1 MKQMLSDCPTKI
13 AQVLFSKELI
23 SETVKDSPSF
33 EIIASNFQLRMKL
46 TKDVSGLVE
55 QCQSF
60 LNCLSSELKS
70 IQGQEAVKSLAA
82 EWKEEVKKELD
93 LLLPIEYVEM
103 ELDIGSKAPTE
114 TIASHNS
121 PKHTIS
127 TPTIPELAELL
138 CSLTKWQNFGMF
150 LPNMTDDIIETIEN
164 DYRGTDR
171 QRLALFSEWLRV
183 YPKASW
189 EDVIDALKKLRESKL
204 VIVVQKYLSISQNYT
219 TKELTLSSKDQLVT
233 DIQQLHKKFASVVI
247 NVRKTIVVLV
257 GADTAKLADIA
268 RFIEETNEIKGLT
281 KLTSVDEL
289 FNEIQYCFLNCEVI
303 EEIVNQFLS
312 GSAVENELNDY
323 ILELEHFETSAELQ
337 HVKTAIEEALLP
349 KKETTESSCEVII
362 KLNGKWRKETL
373 KNFKKLIE
381 YLFSGKRKLINH
393 IRIEKGSIC
402 VRFLVPRL
410 HSNTLVAIAKEKI
423 ELMELLGIFKIY
435 IDNQPIITQNENE
448 NFSFDTSLLQAAK
461 TGNNELT
468 KLLLEF
474 KINIDH
480 QDEGSRCTALMLASE
495 GGHKEVVHTLVS
507 AGANI
512 NIQSQNGWTALL
524 IASQMNFV
532 AIVNELLLA
541 QADINKQRDNGET
554 PLMLACRRG
563 HVEVVKLLLEFRA
576 DPFTVSENE
585 DTAMSLAIQQ
595 NCGKI
600 VDTLLDSF
608 PNSYDYETLLLSACR
623 YGHSGIILALIV
635 KLPLTLPPEKL
646 QLFILCTD
654 GNQTSVANHISSYN
668 IDVNCTLVK
677 GITPLMIASAC
688 GHTGSVEVL
697 LQLGANVNST
707 DNEGLTAL
715 VYAGLGEKSIEAF
728 GKLTLAGGE
737 VFFGST
743 GNLKALAT
751 LRKHR
756 IFEQFEIKKKVLET
770 IKDFQNLSQKFE
782 GLTCNIKL
790 VLESAL
796 SAGAVSVVEIIEHL
810 QIYYDTNDFKCTES
824 AEELFLNLQSYYY
837 ILNVDILEQIAMFV
851 GNELLQEELKNYSTN
866 LKAFEDKTPV
876 EYLKLAMKSGLLP
889 SQLDVTTD
897 MAQVVIKFNN
907 EWKDKK
913 MSSMRK
919 FLMCSFS
926 RSSSFLSLNKMED
939 EGLACACVFLI
950 PKSLVDRMMTMAI
963 EQHEYQ
969 YFAGCYEVLIDG
981 KQTLLKNQNDN
992 FTFDLQTLPKSILK
1006 RGKSS
1011 FIDFILEMQFGNPI
1025 GDFNPMV
1032 SLTKAVKEG
1041 DDNSIDLLLYHQ
1053 NADVNCLNEEGKSL
1067 LILACFLGHQSTVH
1081 TLVSSGANVNLQ
1093 DNYGWTA
1100 LMAAC
1105 KENHLTIIR
1114 ELVENGADLNIVDNN
1129 GHPAIYTVVASAGSF
1144 EDYLETLQLLITQP
1158 CVDKNTMNN
1167 DGVTTLMKAS
1177 QFGLTEAVKLLLEHG
1192 ADPNIQCNPSNITEN
1207 PLTGFTALLF
1217 ATVNNHLD
1225 IVKIL
1230 LQAKANPN
1238 LQFKASGETPLMA
1251 TENVDIIQVL
1261 LENGADPT
1269 IVDNNGNTAIHL
1281 TIYKA
1286 ITSGCKDYLEIL
1298 QLLTL
1303 QPNASLNKMNNTG
1316 MTSLMMASQHGLISA
1331 VRLLLNGGADV
1342 DVQCK
1347 SSIISENELNGY
1359 TALMFACVNGQL
1371 EVVHILLQAKA
1382 NPDLQITNNGQTAL
1396 MLAICRQEIQIV
1408 QLLLENGADLNI
1420 AKIDG
1425 ETAIHVSVFNC
1436 LGISNEGILQLLMP
1450 NIDLNSLRSDQDVQ
1464 SKSKTSEEIL
1474 QLLVSHPN
1482 IELNLMSNAGL
1493 TCLMNASQFGL
1504 ITPVRLL
1511 LQNGANP
1518 DIQCINT
1525 SVTDLNGFT
1534 ALMFACQHGYY
1545 EIVQL
1550 LLKANANPNLLH
1562 NNGQTALMDAVNE
1575 GNLQIVQELLANG
1588 ADASVCDIY
1597 GNSAFHYS
1605 LCGRCFRS
1613 PNHLK
1618 IVDLV
1623 AKPSVVNVTDKGGMT
1638 GLMLASMTGNSE
1650 AVKLLLSKE
1659 ADLDIQQS
1667 STLTSSDSLIGFT
1680 ALMYACD
1687 RGYLEIARFLLQ
1699 AKANPNIKRKVNG
1712 ETALVYAIDAGSP
1725 DIVQQLLQYGA
1736 DPNIMDENGFTA
1748 IYLAIQQCYST
1759 NHFEKYLE
1767 IIQLLSLQPS
1777 TNLNVTNDFGFTC
1790 LMSACLIEDACNSME
1805 LVKLLLQK
1813 GANPNIQVDSKVNIR
1828 EYIETMDRDGKY
1840 RSRLQKLGSSQSLS
1854 INGFTA
1860 LMVGCHM
1867 GRLQVVKEL
1876 LQAKANP
1883 NLQHEVSGDTALM
1896 WAVKGGHTDIVQE
1909 LLKNGANPNISNQK
1923 GGRAIHIAV
1932 CSASTSNKENYLKII
1947 QLLIQANADVNVLV
1961 DEWTPLMIASRVGN
1975 SRVAELLI
1983 EVNADVNIKNKHGTT
1998 CLMIAC
2004 TYGHSQL
2011 SETLLNFK
2019 ADSKILNNN
2028 SQTAFTLAAC
2038 SGNIDLVKILL
2049 DKTQPSQIEIEK
2061 GLIQACYEGHP
2072 SMISFL
2078 VKQLPQL
2085 TNTQKELLFSCKEGD
2100 IGCIVK
2106 QVVECQVDP
2115 NTSLVCGLTPL
2126 MVALSCGHVDVVDLL
2141 IQTGAD
2147 IDVKEN
2153 IWGMTSL
2160 FFASSDALL
2169 DMLLENGADPNFIVN
2184 NQTLLDIANY
2194 KSQSTVSELLV
2205 QYGGQT
2211 FSQLQAAGLVSEKA
2225 IIPIVTNESTSPN
2238 TEKSD
2243 TESIYTSDAT
2253 ITVEKLLSIASTD
2266 QSSAILQYLYF
2277 LILQQRDRSASTTAI
2292 EMKEAMGHHFSQS
2305 TPLLTV

>member
-1 MKQMLSDCPTKI
+1 MTQMLSDCPTKI

-23 SETVKDSPSF
+23 SETVKDSTSF
-33 EIIASNFQLRMKL
+33 EIIASDFQSRMKL
-46 TKDVSGLVE
+46 KKDVSGLAK

-60 LNCLSSELKS
+60 LNCLSSELKT
-70 IQGQEAVKSLAA
+70 IQGQEAVKSLVA
-82 EWKEEVKKELD
+82 EWKEEVKKELN

-103 ELDIGSKAPTE
+103 ESDIVSRGPIE
-114 TIASHNS
+114 TVASHNS

-127 TPTIPELAELL
+127 TPTIPELEELL
-138 CSLTKWQNFGMF
+138 YSLTKWQNFGIF

-164 DYRGTDR
+164 DYKGTDR
-171 QRLALFSEWLRV
+171 QKLALFSEWLRV
-183 YPKASW
+183 YPKPSW
-189 EDVIDALKKLRESKL
+189 EDVIDALKKLRENRL
-204 VIVVQKYLSISQNYT
+204 VIVVQEYLGFSQKYT
-219 TKELTLSSKDQLVT
+219 TKELRLSSKDQLVR
-233 DIQQLHKKFASVVI
+233 DIQQLHKKFTSLVI
-247 NVRKTIVVLV
+247 NVRKTIIVLV
-257 GADTAKLADIA
+257 EADTAKLADIA

-323 ILELEHFETSAELQ
+323 ILELECFETSAELQ

-349 KKETTESSCEVII
+349 KKEVTDSSCEVII

-393 IRIEKGSIC
+393 IRIEEGSIC
-402 VRFLVPRL
+402 VRFLVPRS
-410 HSNTLVAIAKEKI
+410 HSSTFVAMAMEKVD
-423 ELMELLGIFKIY
+423 LMELLGIFEIY

-448 NFSFDTSLLQAAK
+448 DFSFDTSLLQAAK
-461 TGNNELT
+461 TGNNELI

-474 KINIDH
+474 KINIDY
-480 QDEGSRCTALMLASE
+480 QDDGSQCTALILSSE
-495 GGHKEVVHTLVS
+495 GGHKDVVHTLVL

-512 NIQSQNGWTALL
+512 DIKNENGWTALL
-524 IASQMNFV
+524 IASQMNFI

-541 QADINKQRDNGET
+541 QADIKKQRDNGET
-554 PLMLACRRG
+554 ALMLACRRG

-576 DPFTVSENE
+576 DPFIVSENE
-585 DTAMSLAIQQ
+585 ETAMSLAIQY
-595 NCGKI
+595 NCGKV

-623 YGHSGIILALIV
+623 YGHPGIILALVV
-635 KLPLTLPPEKL
+635 KLPPTLPPENL

-654 GNQTSVANHISSYN
+654 DDQTSVANHISSYN

-677 GITPLMIASAC
+677 GITPLMVASAC
-688 GHTGSVEVL
+688 GHTGSIEVL

-707 DNEGLTAL
+707 DDEGLTAL

-728 GKLTLAGGE
+728 GKLALAGGE
-737 VFFGST
+737 VFFGSK
-743 GNLKALAT
+743 NLKALAT

-756 IFEQFEIKKKVLET
+756 IFDRFEIKKKVLET

-782 GLTCNIKL
+782 NLTCNMKL

-810 QIYYDTNDFKCTES
+810 QTYYDTNDFKCTES
-824 AEELFLNLQSYYY
+824 VEELFLNLQSYYY
-837 ILNVDILEQIAMFV
+837 ILNVDVLEQIAIFA
-851 GNELLQEELKNYSTN
+851 GNELLQEELKNYNTD
-866 LKAFEDKTPV
+866 LKEFENKTAV
-876 EYLKLAMKSGLLP
+876 EHFKLAMKSGLLP
-889 SQLDVTTD
+889 SQLNVTTN
-897 MAQVVIKFNN
+897 MAQVVIKVNN
-907 EWKDKK
+907 EWKNKK
-913 MSSMRK
+913 MISVRK

-926 RSSSFLSLNKMED
+926 SSSSFLSLNKMED
-939 EGLACACVFLI
+939 EGLACVCIFVI
-950 PKSLVDRMMTMAI
+950 PKSLVDKIMTMAI

-981 KQTLLKNQNDN
+981 KQTLLKNQNEN
-992 FTFDLQTLPKSILK
+992 FTFDIQTLPKSILK
-1006 RGKSS
+1006 RGKNS

-1025 GDFNPMV
+1025 DDFNPMV

-1041 DDNSIDLLLYHQ
+1041 DDSSIYLLLYHQ
-1053 NADVNCLNEEGKSL
+1053 NANVNCLNEEGKSL

-1100 LMAAC
+1100 VMAAC

-1129 GHPAIYTVVASAGSF
+1129 GHSAIYTVVASAGSSD
-1144 EDYLETLQLLITQP
+1144 DYLETLQLLITQP
-1158 CVDKNTMNN
+1158 CVDKNAMNN

-1177 QFGLTEAVKLLLEHG
+1177 QFGLTEAVKLLLQHG

-1207 PLTGFTALLF
+1207 ALTGFSALLF

-1286 ITSGCKDYLEIL
+1286 ITSGSEDYLEIL

-1347 SSIISENELNGY
+1347 PLTISENELNGY

-1371 EVVHILLQAKA
+1371 EIVRILLQAKA

-1396 MLAICRQEIQIV
+1396 MLAICRREIQIV

-1425 ETAIHVSVFNC
+1425 ETAIHVAVFNC

-1450 NIDLNSLRSDQDVQ
+1450 NVDLNSLRSDKDVQ
-1464 SKSKTSEEIL
+1464 NNSKSSEEIL

-1482 IELNLMSNAGL
+1482 IELNVMNNAGL
-1493 TCLMNASQFGL
+1493 TCLMNATQFCL
-1504 ITPVRLL
+1504 TSPVRLL

-1518 DIQCINT
+1518 DIQCNNT
-1525 SVTDLNGFT
+1525 LVTSSNGFT
-1534 ALMFACQHGYY
+1534 ALMFACLHGYF

-1562 NNGQTALMDAVNE
+1562 SNGQTALMDAVNE
-1575 GNLQIVQELLANG
+1575 GNLQIVEELLENG
-1588 ADASVCDIY
+1588 ADASICDIY

-1605 LCGRCFRS
+1605 LCGHCSRS

-1618 IVDLV
+1618 IVNLV
-1623 AKPSVVNVTDKGGMT
+1623 AKPSVINITDKGGMT

-1650 AVKLLLSKE
+1650 AVKLLLSKG
-1659 ADLDIQQS
+1659 ANLDIQQC
-1667 STLTSSDSLIGFT
+1667 STVASNDSLIGFT

-1687 RGYLEIARFLLQ
+1687 RGDLKIAKLLLQ
-1699 AKANPNIKRKVNG
+1699 AKANPNIKREVNG
-1712 ETALVYAIDAGSP
+1712 ETALMNAIDGGSP
-1725 DIVQQLLQYGA
+1725 DIVQQLLQFGA
-1736 DPNIMDENGFTA
+1736 DPNITERNGFTA

-1759 NHFEKYLE
+1759 DHFEKYLE

-1777 TNLNVTNDFGFTC
+1777 INLNVTNNFGFTC
-1790 LMSACLIEDACNSME
+1790 LMTACLIEDASKSVE

-1828 EYIETMDRDGKY
+1828 EYIETMDKDGKY
-1840 RSRLQKLGSSQSLS
+1840 RTRLQKLGSSQNLS

-1860 LMVGCHM
+1860 LMAGCVM
-1867 GRLQVVKEL
+1867 GRLQIVKEL

-1896 WAVKGGHTDIVQE
+1896 WAVKDGYTDIVQE

-1932 CSASTSNKENYLKII
+1932 CCASTSNKENYLKII

-1961 DEWTPLMIASRVGN
+1961 NDWTPLMIASRVGN

-1983 EVNADVNIKNKHGTT
+1983 EVKTDLNVRNKHGTT

-2028 SQTAFTLAAC
+2028 SQTAFTLATC
-2038 SGNIDLVKILL
+2038 SGNIDLVKMLL
-2049 DKTQPSQIEIEK
+2049 HKTQPSQNEIEK
-2061 GLIQACYEGHP
+2061 GLIQACYEGHT

-2085 TNTQKELLFSCKEGD
+2085 TNTQKELLFACKDGD
-2100 IGCIVK
+2100 VGSVVK

-2147 IDVKEN
+2147 INIKEN
-2153 IWGMTSL
+2153 VWGMNSL

-2184 NQTLLDIANY
+2184 NLTLLDIANY
-2194 KSQSTVSELLV
+2194 KSQSTVSDLLV

-2211 FSQLQAAGLVSEKA
+2211 FSQLKAAGLVSEKA
-2225 IIPIVTNESTSPN
+2225 FIPIVTNESTSPN
-2238 TEKSD
+2238 IEKPD

-2266 QSSAILQYLYF
+2266 QSSAILQYLHF

-2292 EMKEAMGHHFSQS
+2292 ETKEAMGHHFSQS
-2305 TPLLTV
+2305 TPLLTA

>member
-1 MKQMLSDCPTKI
+1 MTQMLSDCPTEI
-13 AQVLFSKELI
+13 AQVLFSKQLI
-23 SETVKDSPSF
+23 SETVKNSPSF
-33 EIIASNFQLRMKL
+33 ETIASDFQIRMKMS
-46 TKDVSGLVE
+46 KDVSGLVE

-60 LNCLSSELKS
+60 LNCLSSELKT
-70 IQGQEAVKSLAA
+70 IQGQEVVKSLAA

-93 LLLPIEYVEM
+93 LSLPIEYVEI
-103 ELDIGSKAPTE
+103 ESDTIE
-114 TIASHNS
+114 TVVYHTS
-121 PKHTIS
+121 PDHTIF

-164 DYRGTDR
+164 DYKRTDR
-171 QRLALFSEWLRV
+171 QKLALFSEWLKV
-183 YPKASW
+183 YPNASW
-189 EDVIDALKKLRESKL
+189 EDVIDALKKLRDNRL
-204 VIVVQKYLSISQNYT
+204 VILVQKYLGVSQKYI
-219 TKELTLSSKDQLVT
+219 TKEIRLSSKNQLVIN
-233 DIQQLHKKFASVVI
+233 IQQLHETFASLVL
-247 NVRKTIVVLV
+247 NVRENIVGLV
-257 GADTAKLADIA
+257 EAGTVKLVNIA
-268 RFIEETNEIKGLT
+268 RFIEENNEIKGLT
-281 KLTSVDEL
+281 KLTNVDEL

-303 EEIVNQFLS
+303 VEIVDQFLS
-312 GSAVENELNDY
+312 GSPVQSELNDY
-323 ILELEHFETSAELQ
+323 AKELKKFETSAELQ
-337 HVKTAIEEALLP
+337 HIKMAIEEALLP
-349 KKETTESSCEVII
+349 KKEATESSCEVII
-362 KLNGKWRKETL
+362 KLNGKWGQKTM
-373 KNFKKLIE
+373 NDFNKLIE

-393 IRIEKGSIC
+393 IRIEEGSIC
-402 VRFLVPRL
+402 ARFLVPRS
-410 HSNTLVAIAKEKI
+410 HSNTLVAMAMEKVD
-423 ELMELLGIFKIY
+423 LMELLGIFEMY
-435 IDNQPIITQNENE
+435 IDNQPIIIQNENE
-448 NFSFDTSLLQAAK
+448 DFSFDTSLLQAAK
-461 TGNNELT
+461 TGNNELI
-468 KLLLEF
+468 KLLLEL
-474 KINIDH
+474 KINIDY
-480 QDEGSRCTALMLASE
+480 QDDGSQCTALILSSE

-507 AGANI
+507 AGANV

-524 IASQMNFV
+524 IASQMNFI

-541 QADINKQRDNGET
+541 QADINKQSDNGET
-554 PLMLACRRG
+554 PLMLACCRG

-576 DPFTVSENE
+576 DPFIVSENE
-585 DTAMSLAIQQ
+585 DTAISLAIQQ

-608 PNSYDYETLLLSACR
+608 PNSYDYETLLLTACR
-623 YGHSGIILALIV
+623 YGHSGIILALII
-635 KLPLTLPPEKL
+635 KLPPTLPPEKL

-668 IDVNCTLVK
+668 INVNCTLVK

-688 GHTGSVEVL
+688 GHTGTVDVL
-697 LQLGANVNST
+697 LQHGANVNST

-737 VFFGST
+737 VFFGAT
-743 GNLKALAT
+743 DNLKTLTT
-751 LRKHR
+751 LRRYR
-756 IFEQFEIKKKVLET
+756 IFELFEIKKKVLDA
-770 IKDFQNLSQKFE
+770 IKDFQNLLQKFE
-782 GLTCNIKL
+782 SLTCNMKL

-796 SAGAVSVVEIIEHL
+796 SARAVSVVEIIEHL
-810 QIYYDTNDFKCTES
+810 QTHYDMNDFKCTES
-824 AEELFLNLQSYYY
+824 VEELFLNLQSYYY
-837 ILNVDILEQIAMFV
+837 ILNVDILEQIAICS
-851 GNELLQEELKNYSTN
+851 GNELLQEELKNYRTD
-866 LKAFEDKTPV
+866 LKAFEDKTPL
-876 EYLKLAMKSGLLP
+876 EHFKSAIKSGLLP
-889 SQLDVTTD
+889 LHLDVRTD
-897 MAQVVIKFNN
+897 MAQIVIKVNK

-939 EGLACACVFLI
+939 EGPACVCIFLI

-963 EQHEYQ
+963 EHHEYQ

-981 KQTLLKNQNDN
+981 KQTLLKNQNEN
-992 FTFDLQTLPKSILK
+992 FTFDLQTLPKSMLK
-1006 RGKSS
+1006 RGKNS
-1011 FIDFILEMQFGNPI
+1011 FIDFILEMQFGNPV
-1025 GDFNPMV
+1025 GDFNPMA

-1041 DDNSIDLLLYHQ
+1041 DDISIHLLLYHQ

-1081 TLVSSGANVNLQ
+1081 TLLSSGANVNLQ
-1093 DNYGWTA
+1093 DNYGCTA

-1129 GHPAIYTVVASAGSF
+1129 GHPAIYTVVASAGNS
-1144 EDYLETLQLLITQP
+1144 EDYIETLQLLITQP
-1158 CVDKNTMNN
+1158 YVDKNAMNN
-1167 DGVTTLMKAS
+1167 DGMTTLMRAS

-1207 PLTGFTALLF
+1207 ALTGFTALLF
-1217 ATVNNHLD
+1217 ATVSNHLD

-1261 LENGADPT
+1261 LENGTDPT

-1281 TIYKA
+1281 TISKA
-1286 ITSGCKDYLEIL
+1286 ISSGSKDYLEVL

-1303 QPNASLNKMNNTG
+1303 QPNASLNKMNNMG
-1316 MTSLMMASQHGLISA
+1316 MTSLMMASQYGLISA
-1331 VRLLLNGGADV
+1331 VTLLLNGGADV

-1347 SSIISENELNGY
+1347 PLKISQNELNGY

-1371 EVVHILLQAKA
+1371 EVVRMLLQAKA
-1382 NPDLQITNNGQTAL
+1382 NPNLQITNNGQTAL
-1396 MLAICRQEIQIV
+1396 MLAICRREIQIV

-1425 ETAIHVSVFNC
+1425 GTAIHVAVFNC
-1436 LGISNEGILQLLMP
+1436 LGISSEGILQLLMP
-1450 NIDLNSLRSDQDVQ
+1450 NIDLNSLRSDKDVQ
-1464 SKSKTSEEIL
+1464 SKSKSSEEIL

-1482 IELNLMSNAGL
+1482 IDLNVMSNNGL
-1493 TCLMNASQFGL
+1493 TCLMNASQFCL
-1504 ITPVRLL
+1504 TSVVRLL

-1518 DIQCINT
+1518 DIQCNHT
-1525 SVTDLNGFT
+1525 SATDLNGFT
-1534 ALMFACQHGYY
+1534 ALMFACQHGYL

-1562 NNGQTALMDAVNE
+1562 INGQTALMDAVNE
-1575 GNLQIVQELLANG
+1575 GNLEIVQELLDYG
-1588 ADASVCDIY
+1588 ADASICDIY
-1597 GNSAFHYS
+1597 GDSALHYS
-1605 LCGRCFRS
+1605 LCGPCSRS
-1613 PNHLK
+1613 TNHLK

-1623 AKPSVVNVTDKGGMT
+1623 AVPSVINVMDKGGMT
-1638 GLMLASMTGNSE
+1638 GLMLASMTGNRE
-1650 AVKLLLSKE
+1650 AVKLLLFKE
-1659 ADLDIQQS
+1659 ANLDIQQCSTVAS
-1667 STLTSSDSLIGFT
+1667 SNSLIGFT

-1687 RGYLEIARFLLQ
+1687 RGDLEIARLLLL
-1699 AKANPNIKRKVNG
+1699 AKANPNIKREVNG
-1712 ETALVYAIDAGSP
+1712 ETALMYAIDGGSP

-1736 DPNIMDENGFTA
+1736 DPNIIEQNGFTA
-1748 IYLAIQQCYST
+1748 IYIAVQQCYST
-1759 NHFEKYLE
+1759 DHFEKYLE

-1777 TNLNVTNDFGFTC
+1777 INLNVTNEFGFTC
-1790 LMSACLIEDACNSME
+1790 LMSACLIEDTGNSME

-1828 EYIETMDRDGKY
+1828 EYIETMDKDGKY
-1840 RSRLQKLGSSQSLS
+1840 RSRLQKLDSSQNLS

-1860 LMVGCHM
+1860 LMASCLM
-1867 GRLQVVKEL
+1867 GQLQIVKEL

-1896 WAVKGGHTDIVQE
+1896 WAVKCGYTDIVQE

-1947 QLLIQANADVNVLV
+1947 QLLIQSNADVNVLV
-1961 DEWTPLMIASRVGN
+1961 DEWTPLMIASTIGN
-1975 SRVAELLI
+1975 SKVAELLI
-1983 EVNADVNIKNKHGTT
+1983 KGKAELNIKNKHGTT

-2004 TYGHSQL
+2004 TYGHNQL
-2011 SETLLNFK
+2011 SETLLNFQ

-2038 SGNIDLVKILL
+2038 SGNIDLVKMLL
-2049 DKTQPSQIEIEK
+2049 HKTQPSQNEIEK
-2061 GLIQACYEGHP
+2061 GFIQACFKGHP
-2072 SMISFL
+2072 NMISFL
-2078 VKQLPQL
+2078 AKQLPQL
-2085 TNTQKELLFSCKEGD
+2085 TNIRKELLFACNEGD
-2100 IGCIVK
+2100 IGSVVN
-2106 QVVECQVDP
+2106 QVIECQVDP
-2115 NTSLVCGLTPL
+2115 NTPLVCGLTPL

-2147 IDVKEN
+2147 VDVKEN
-2153 IWGMTSL
+2153 VWGMTSL

-2194 KSQSTVSELLV
+2194 KSQSTVSELLIK
-2205 QYGGQT
+2205 YGGQT
-2211 FSQLQAAGLVSEKA
+2211 FSQLETAGLVSEKS

-2238 TEKSD
+2238 VDKPD

-2253 ITVEKLLSIASTD
+2253 ITVEKLLSIASTN
-2266 QSSAILQYLYF
+2266 QSSEILHYLHF
-2277 LILQQRDRSASTTAI
+2277 LILQQRDRSASTTAM
-2292 EMKEAMGHHFSQS
+2292 ETMGHHFSHR
-2305 TPLLTV
+2305 TPLLVA